1 MARQLNS
8 RGWEAGRADVRGE
21 VHRQVQ
27 LQHGYVIPEGVEL
40 LKVWVHDNPVHRHLP
55 GVLRVLVQLGASQ
68 QNLVVLWGTGFTGGG
83 MAHSHHH
90 R

>member
-1 MARQLNS
+1 MARQLHS
-8 RGWEAGRADVRGE
+8 RGWEAGGADVGGE

-55 GVLRVLVQLGASQ
+55 GMLRVLVQLGASQ
-68 QNLVVLWGTGFTGGG
+68 QNLVVLWDIGFTEGG